1 MEFYVKVIKGYSTG
15 QKGFSLKV
23 IGWIGILHVTIII
36 VWMIINIVFSISNP
50 VHYIEG
56 ETLAET
62 GIAYYSEFPGY
73 LGMDHGSKALIMLL
87 SITLPIGLF
96 IRLKKTKNF
105 SLTNTIGLISGCL
118 GFALYGLSL
127 MLQAT
132 TVEYAFNLYNSS
144 H

>member
-1 MEFYVKVIKGYSTG
+1 M
-15 QKGFSLKV
+15 KV